1 MREGLDRFQE
11 VRSAHCAV
19 ISTFERASCPKRPSV
34 RWLEFANRGEVL
46 FALSEHVLQPGP
58 LRAGICAARMAE
70 PVKEGNRDESGC
82 KDYEGV
88 LALRSSDR
96 TYLIVF
102 RAGSGENP
110 VRHVMCPIFY
120 FRARRQLVQ
129 YGVRYA
135 SRTPPMH
142 VSPPNACGVT
152 RL

>member
-19 ISTFERASCPKRPSV
+19 ISTFERTSYPKRPSL
-34 RWLEFANRGEVL
+34 RWLKFANRGEVL

-70 PVKEGNRDESGC
+70 PVKKGNRDESGC

-102 RAGSGENP
+102 TKGRLWRERCEARDVPYFLFSGSTL
-110 VRHVMCPIFY
+110 
-120 FRARRQLVQ
+120 RQMIQ
-129 YGVRYA
+129 YVLR
-135 SRTPPMH
+135 
-142 VSPPNACGVT
+142 
-152 RL
+152 